1 MNLIE
6 LFDSLS
12 IPIKGV
18 SDAFNAVPIPDYP
31 NFRIAVDNAGNPVLL
46 LAVEDSQKN
55 TRLKNIRLKHLQLV
69 KDIKCKITENSEST
83 FQTFTVIT
91 FLNSDR
97 HLQQYFLQISETL
110 VKSLNEK
117 PTQHQVFETLNKF
130 VEIFRALND
139 VPTNT
144 AQGLWSE
151 LFLIDIADDTKTILK
166 YWHNFPEETFDF
178 NSGTEKIEVK
188 STSRFER
195 IHTFSSEQLNPPL
208 ESQLLIAS
216 IFIRQNNNGKNIQDL
231 VDSITAKIGNEFE
244 LIEKLNKLIS
254 KTLGN
259 SLEQSI
265 KIKFDYEIAKNSL
278 RFYSHQDIKKIEE
291 IYIPSEVSGVK
302 YKSDLSAISQI
313 KISELQPKEILF
325 ACFNS

>member
-12 IPIKGV
+12 IPTKGI

-31 NFRIAVDNAGNPVLL
+31 NFRIAVDSIGNPVLL

-55 TRLKNIRLKHLQLV
+55 IRLKNIRLKHLQLV
-69 KDIKCKITENSEST
+69 KYVKCKITENGESV

-91 FLNSDR
+91 FLNADR
-97 HLQQYFLQISETL
+97 HLQDYFLQISETL
-110 VKSLNEK
+110 LKSLNTK
-117 PTQHQVFETLNKF
+117 PTQEQVIVTINKF

-151 LFLIDIADDTKTILK
+151 LFLIDFANDTKTILN

-188 STSRFER
+188 STSRLER
-195 IHTFSSEQLNPPL
+195 I
-208 ESQLLIAS
+208 
-216 IFIRQNNNGKNIQDL
+216 
-231 VDSITAKIGNEFE
+231 
-244 LIEKLNKLIS
+244 
-254 KTLGN
+254 
-259 SLEQSI
+259 
-265 KIKFDYEIAKNSL
+265 
-278 RFYSHQDIKKIEE
+278 
-291 IYIPSEVSGVK
+291 
-302 YKSDLSAISQI
+302 
-313 KISELQPKEILF
+313 
-325 ACFNS
+325 